1 MRKINF
7 SAIVLSAACL
17 CMSIMVF
24 AMTKSSYANTDPV
37 MNSKVNYL
45 PEIVVTPDSVYYE

>member
-7 SAIVLSAACL
+7 SAIVLSAACF
-17 CMSIMVF
+17 CMSIMAF
-24 AMTKSSYANTDPV
+24 AMTKSSYVNTDPV
-37 MNSKVNYL
+37 TNSKVSYF